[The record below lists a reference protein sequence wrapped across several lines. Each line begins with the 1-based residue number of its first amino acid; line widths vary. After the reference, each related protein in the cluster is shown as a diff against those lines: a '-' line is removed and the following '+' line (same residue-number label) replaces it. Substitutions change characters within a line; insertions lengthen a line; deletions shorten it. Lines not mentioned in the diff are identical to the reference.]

1 MCGHKKPFSTYL
13 VACDPNDPNPLNSE
27 NAFKITELENLYGS
41 LLVCYGIFW
50 HDWNDRTCLFE
61 SVVCIPLVVKVSKS
75 IKLVF

>member
-27 NAFKITELENLYGS
+27 NAFKITELENLY
-41 LLVCYGIFW
+41 
-50 HDWNDRTCLFE
+50 DWNDRTCLFE